1 MPKPILTIGLPED
14 ADISSLS
21 KMVKA
26 IKDYHV
32 FIWVGQDLTKPEFQ
46 VIYEKDFNEM
56 EYNEVVEMIN
66 KLSAK

>member
-1 MPKPILTIGLPED
+1 MQKPILTIGIPEY
-14 ADISSLS
+14 ADVNSLS
-21 KMVKA
+21 DMVKA

-32 FIWVGQDLTKPEFQ
+32 FLWIGQDLTKPDFQ

-66 KLSAK
+66 KLSVK